1 MLSNKLVVVVTFC
14 RDGAGALV
22 IRRGNLVTDDDA
34 STIESNNDSEDL
46 LVTGANE
53 VALVQSPTTTARPA
67 LLARG
72 AGVVM

>member
-14 RDGAGALV
+14 RDGALV

-53 VALVQSPTTTARPA
+53 VALVQSPTTTASPA